1 MTRNISLKNILS
13 INTIALVLF
22 FYSNSLH
29 ANPAFPN
36 FTDVVEKN
44 IPAVVI
50 VHATKKM
57 NSAASVMPDMSNI
70 PDEFKP
76 FLDKFFDENKNNDSP
91 KRQAPNFGSGFIL
104 SSDGYIMTNNHVIS
118 NADEIK
124 ITLSDQT
131 ELKAVLIGAD
141 PRSDLALLK
150 VEAENLPV
158 VSVGTSEN
166 LKVGEWVLA
175 IGSPFGFEHTVT
187 AGIVSGKKRSLPN
200 ESYVGYLQTDVAIN
214 PGNSG
219 GPLFNLNGDV
229 VGVNAQ
235 IYTRSGGF
243 MGVSFAIPA
252 ETLTN
257 VYNQLKNDGKVKRG
271 WLGVF
276 IQEVDQD

>member
-1 MTRNISLKNILS
+1 MIRNISLKNILS
-13 INTIALVLF
+13 INTITLVLF
-22 FYSNSLH
+22 FYSSSLYS
-29 ANPAFPN
+29 NPAFPN

-76 FLDKFFDENKNNDSP
+76 FIDKFFDENKNNDSP

-104 SSDGYIMTNNHVIS
+104 STDGYIMTNNHVIS

-131 ELKAVLIGAD
+131 ELKAVLVGAD

-150 VEAENLPV
+150 VEAENLPI

-166 LKVGEWVLA
+166 LKVGEC
-175 IGSPFGFEHTVT
+175 S
-187 AGIVSGKKRSLPN
+187 R
-200 ESYVGYLQTDVAIN
+200 
-214 PGNSG
+214 
-219 GPLFNLNGDV
+219 
-229 VGVNAQ
+229 
-235 IYTRSGGF
+235 
-243 MGVSFAIPA
+243 
-252 ETLTN
+252 
-257 VYNQLKNDGKVKRG
+257 
-271 WLGVF
+271 
-276 IQEVDQD
+276 